1 MRENDYTVMISM
13 RLPRDIFDKLPKP
26 PPGKRNSK
34 VGEGRSATIAAMLRW
49 AISEREKQA
58 EAAKQAVEVMEK
70 A

>member
-1 MRENDYTVMISM
+1 MRENDHTVMISM

-49 AISEREKQA
+49 AINEKAKQA
-58 EAAKQAVEVMEK
+58 EAGSRPAEAKA
-70 A
+70 